1 MAALVKLEYRFSA
14 LSTYGLNRG
23 GANCLIIQGA
33 TSCNSHTGNVCN
45 VVVALLIAL
54 PRGIMALLQVDWM
67 GSEDE
72 TRLIDVPGTVT
83 SGSLNNI
90 AVAGIVR
97 GTINPESIPKPEL
110 NTAITIAPGKPET
123 NSATSDATDSI

>member
-1 MAALVKLEYRFSA
+1 MAASVKLEYRVSA

-33 TSCNSHTGNVCN
+33 TLCNSHTGN
-45 VVVALLIAL
+45 VVALLIAL

-67 GSEDE
+67 GSDDE
-72 TRLIDVPGTVT
+72 IRLIDVPGTVT

-97 GTINPESIPKPEL
+97 GTMNPESIPKPEL

-123 NSATSDATDSI
+123 NSATSDATDST

>member
-1 MAALVKLEYRFSA
+1 MAASVKLEYRFSA

-23 GANCLIIQGA
+23 GANCLNIQGA
-33 TSCNSHTGNVCN
+33 TFLNSHTGN
-45 VVVALLIAL
+45 VVALLIAL

-67 GSEDE
+67 GSDDE
-72 TRLIDVPGTVT
+72 IRLIDVPGTVT

-97 GTINPESIPKPEL
+97 GTMNPESIPKPEL

>member
-1 MAALVKLEYRFSA
+1 MAASVKLEYRFSA

-23 GANCLIIQGA
+23 GANCLNIQGA
-33 TSCNSHTGNVCN
+33 TFLNSHTGN
-45 VVVALLIAL
+45 VVALLIAL

-97 GTINPESIPKPEL
+97 GTINPESTPNPEL

>member
-1 MAALVKLEYRFSA
+1 MAASVKLEYRVSA

-23 GANCLIIQGA
+23 GANCLNIQGA
-33 TSCNSHTGNVCN
+33 TFLNSHTGN
-45 VVVALLIAL
+45 VVALLIAL

-67 GSEDE
+67 GSDDE
-72 TRLIDVPGTVT
+72 IRLIDVPGTVT

-97 GTINPESIPKPEL
+97 GTINPESTPNPEL

>member
-1 MAALVKLEYRFSA
+1 MAASVKLEYRVKA

-23 GANCLIIQGA
+23 GANCLNIQGA
-33 TSCNSHTGNVCN
+33 TFLNSHTGN
-45 VVVALLIAL
+45 VVALLIAL

-67 GSEDE
+67 GSDDE
-72 TRLIDVPGTVT
+72 IRLIDVPGTVT

-97 GTINPESIPKPEL
+97 GTINPELRPKLEL
-110 NTAITIAPGKPET
+110 KTAVTTAPGKPET
-123 NSATSDATDSI
+123 NSATSDATDST

>member
-1 MAALVKLEYRFSA
+1 MAASVKLEYRVSA
-14 LSTYGLNRG
+14 ISTYGLNRG
-23 GANCLIIQGA
+23 GANCLNIQGA
-33 TSCNSHTGNVCN
+33 TFLNSHTGN
-45 VVVALLIAL
+45 VVALLIAL

-67 GSEDE
+67 GSDDE
-72 TRLIDVPGTVT
+72 IRLIDVPGTVT

-97 GTINPESIPKPEL
+97 GTMNPESIPNPEL

>member
-1 MAALVKLEYRFSA
+1 MAASVKLEYRVSA

-23 GANCLIIQGA
+23 GANCLNIQGA
-33 TSCNSHTGNVCN
+33 TFLNSHTGNV
-45 VVVALLIAL
+45 VALLIAF

-67 GSEDE
+67 GSDDE
-72 TRLIDVPGTVT
+72 IRLIDVPGTVT

>member
-1 MAALVKLEYRFSA
+1 MAASVKLEYRVSV

-23 GANCLIIQGA
+23 GANCLNIQGA
-33 TSCNSHTGNVCN
+33 TFLNSHTGN
-45 VVVALLIAL
+45 VVALLIAL

-67 GSEDE
+67 GSDDE
-72 TRLIDVPGTVT
+72 IRLIDVPGTVT

-97 GTINPESIPKPEL
+97 GTMNPESIPKPEL

-123 NSATSDATDSI
+123 NSATSDATDST

>member
-1 MAALVKLEYRFSA
+1 
-14 LSTYGLNRG
+14 
-23 GANCLIIQGA
+23 
-33 TSCNSHTGNVCN
+33 
-45 VVVALLIAL
+45 
-54 PRGIMALLQVDWM
+54 M
-67 GSEDE
+67 GSDDE

-97 GTINPESIPKPEL
+97 GTINPESAPNPEL

-123 NSATSDATDSI
+123 NSATSDATDSTARAEPGRIPPPPPPILPTPSGLPAVGVGRL

>member
-1 MAALVKLEYRFSA
+1 MAASVKLEYRVKA

-23 GANCLIIQGA
+23 GANCLNIQGA
-33 TSCNSHTGNVCN
+33 TFLNSHTGN
-45 VVVALLIAL
+45 VVALLIAL

-67 GSEDE
+67 GSDDE

-97 GTINPESIPKPEL
+97 GTINPESTPNPEL

-123 NSATSDATDSI
+123 NSATSDATDST

>member
-1 MAALVKLEYRFSA
+1 MAASVKLEYRVKA

-23 GANCLIIQGA
+23 GANCLNIQGA
-33 TSCNSHTGNVCN
+33 TFLNSHTGN
-45 VVVALLIAL
+45 VVALLIAL

-67 GSEDE
+67 GSDDE
-72 TRLIDVPGTVT
+72 IRLIDVPGTVT

-97 GTINPESIPKPEL
+97 GTINPELRPKLEL
-110 NTAITIAPGKPET
+110 KTAVTTAPGKPET
-123 NSATSDATDSI
+123 NNATSDATDST

>member
-1 MAALVKLEYRFSA
+1 MAASVKLEYRVSA

-23 GANCLIIQGA
+23 GANCLNIQGA
-33 TSCNSHTGNVCN
+33 TFLNSHTGN
-45 VVVALLIAL
+45 VVALLIAL

-67 GSEDE
+67 GSDDE
-72 TRLIDVPGTVT
+72 IRLIDVPGTVT

-97 GTINPESIPKPEL
+97 GTMNPESIPKPEL

-123 NSATSDATDSI
+123 NSATSDATDST

>member
-1 MAALVKLEYRFSA
+1 MAALVKLEYRVSA

-33 TSCNSHTGNVCN
+33 TLCNSHTGNVRN
-45 VVVALLIAL
+45 AVVALFILF
-54 PRGIMALLQVDWM
+54 PRGIMGLLQVDWT
-67 GSEDE
+67 GSDDE
-72 TRLIDVPGTVT
+72 IRLIDVPGTVT

-97 GTINPESIPKPEL
+97 GTINPELRPKLEL
-110 NTAITIAPGKPET
+110 KTAVTTAPGKPET
-123 NSATSDATDSI
+123 NSPTSDATDST

>member
-1 MAALVKLEYRFSA
+1 MAASVKLEYRVSA

-23 GANCLIIQGA
+23 GANCLNIQGA
-33 TSCNSHTGNVCN
+33 TFLNSHTGN
-45 VVVALLIAL
+45 VVALLIAL

-67 GSEDE
+67 GSDDE
-72 TRLIDVPGTVT
+72 IRLIEVPGTVT

-97 GTINPESIPKPEL
+97 GTMNPESIPKPEL

>member
-1 MAALVKLEYRFSA
+1 MAASVKLEYRVSA

-23 GANCLIIQGA
+23 GANCLNIQGA
-33 TSCNSHTGNVCN
+33 TFLNSHTGN
-45 VVVALLIAL
+45 VVALLIAL

-67 GSEDE
+67 VSDDE

-97 GTINPESIPKPEL
+97 GTINPESTPRPEL
-110 NTAITIAPGKPET
+110 KTAITIAPGKPET

>member
-1 MAALVKLEYRFSA
+1 MAASVKLEYRVSA

-23 GANCLIIQGA
+23 GANCLNIQGA
-33 TSCNSHTGNVCN
+33 TFLNSHTGN
-45 VVVALLIAL
+45 VVALLIAL

-67 GSEDE
+67 GSDDE

-97 GTINPESIPKPEL
+97 GTMNPESIPKPEL

>member
-1 MAALVKLEYRFSA
+1 MAASVKLEYRVSA

-23 GANCLIIQGA
+23 GANCLNIQGA
-33 TSCNSHTGNVCN
+33 TFLNSHTGNV
-45 VVVALLIAL
+45 VALLIAF

-67 GSEDE
+67 GSDDE
-72 TRLIDVPGTVT
+72 IRLIDVPGTVT

-97 GTINPESIPKPEL
+97 GTMNPESIPKPEL

>member
-1 MAALVKLEYRFSA
+1 MAASVKLEYRVSA

-23 GANCLIIQGA
+23 GANCLNIQGA
-33 TSCNSHTGNVCN
+33 TFLNSHTGN
-45 VVVALLIAL
+45 VVALLIAL

-67 GSEDE
+67 GSDDE
-72 TRLIDVPGTVT
+72 IRLIDVPGTVT

-123 NSATSDATDSI
+123 NSATSDATDST

>member
-1 MAALVKLEYRFSA
+1 MAASVKLEYRVSA

-23 GANCLIIQGA
+23 GANCLNIQGA
-33 TSCNSHTGNVCN
+33 TFLNSHTGN
-45 VVVALLIAL
+45 VVALLIAL

-67 GSEDE
+67 GSDDE
-72 TRLIDVPGTVT
+72 IRLIDVPGTVT

-97 GTINPESIPKPEL
+97 GTMNPESIPNPEL

>member
-1 MAALVKLEYRFSA
+1 MAASVKLEYRVSA

-23 GANCLIIQGA
+23 GANCLNIQGA
-33 TSCNSHTGNVCN
+33 TFLNSHTGNV
-45 VVVALLIAL
+45 VALLITL
-54 PRGIMALLQVDWM
+54 PRGIIALLQVDWM
-67 GSEDE
+67 GSDDE

-97 GTINPESIPKPEL
+97 GTMNPESIPKPEL

>member
-1 MAALVKLEYRFSA
+1 MAASVKLEYRVKA

-23 GANCLIIQGA
+23 GANCLNIQGA
-33 TSCNSHTGNVCN
+33 TFLNSHTGN
-45 VVVALLIAL
+45 VVALLIAL

-67 GSEDE
+67 GSDDE

-97 GTINPESIPKPEL
+97 GTINPELRPKLEL
-110 NTAITIAPGKPET
+110 KTAVTTAPGMPET
-123 NSATSDATDSI
+123 NNATSDATDST

>member
-1 MAALVKLEYRFSA
+1 MAASVKLEYRVSA

-23 GANCLIIQGA
+23 GANCLNIQGA
-33 TSCNSHTGNVCN
+33 TFLNSHTGNV
-45 VVVALLIAL
+45 VALLITL

-67 GSEDE
+67 GSDDE
-72 TRLIDVPGTVT
+72 IRLIDVPGTVT

-97 GTINPESIPKPEL
+97 GTMNPESIPKPEL

>member
-1 MAALVKLEYRFSA
+1 MAASVKLEYRVSA

-23 GANCLIIQGA
+23 GANCLNIQGA
-33 TSCNSHTGNVCN
+33 TFLNSHTGN
-45 VVVALLIAL
+45 VVALLIAL
-54 PRGIMALLQVDWM
+54 PRGIMGLLQVDWM
-67 GSEDE
+67 GSDDE
-72 TRLIDVPGTVT
+72 IRLIDVPGTVT

-97 GTINPESIPKPEL
+97 GTMNPESIPKPEL

>member
-1 MAALVKLEYRFSA
+1 MAASVKLEYRVSA

-23 GANCLIIQGA
+23 GANCLNIQGA
-33 TSCNSHTGNVCN
+33 TFLNSHTGN
-45 VVVALLIAL
+45 VVALLIAL

-67 GSEDE
+67 GSDDE
-72 TRLIDVPGTVT
+72 IRLIDVPGTVT

-97 GTINPESIPKPEL
+97 GTMNPESIPKPEL

>member
-1 MAALVKLEYRFSA
+1 MAASVKLEYRVSA

-23 GANCLIIQGA
+23 GANCLNIQGA
-33 TSCNSHTGNVCN
+33 TFLNSHTGN
-45 VVVALLIAL
+45 VVALLIAL

-67 GSEDE
+67 GSDDE
-72 TRLIDVPGTVT
+72 IRLIDVPGTVT